1 MGRCDW
7 EHALR
12 SRILYLCLFNLFS
25 KLTRYCQRSYTLAH
39 LLDKQVGLT
48 THFCA
53 CVGPTST
60 NAILPESCNW
70 QYHLYYWGQYH
81 LYYWGQYHLY
91 YWGQYHLYYWG
102 QYHLY
107 YWGQY
112 HLYYW
117 GQLVTVARLDSLPKK
132 CAKVNSLKFSIFTFI
147 ITPAKLLLLPV

>member
-1 MGRCDW
+1 MVRCDW
-7 EHALR
+7 EHALL
-12 SRILYLCLFNLFS
+12 SRILSLCLFNLFS

-48 THFCA
+48 THLCA
-53 CVGPTST
+53 WVGPTST

-81 LYYWGQYHLY
+81 LYH
-91 YWGQYHLYYWG
+91 
-102 QYHLY
+102 
-107 YWGQY
+107 
-112 HLYYW
+112 W